1 MLGFVINLLQ
11 TTAIIMFVFF
21 FIYNSSLDKAFLLL
35 HIHSDKQIHK
45 HILQFSDTNQFDE
58 IVLVE

>member
-1 MLGFVINLLQ
+1 MNGFVINLLQ

-35 HIHSDKQIHK
+35 HIHSDKHNSQTYIA
-45 HILQFSDTNQFDE
+45 IQ
-58 IVLVE
+58 